1 MYVMFSHTFIEAALK
16 AKNDDNALCKAI
28 NVPINNFNANH
39 QNAFDMNMMNQ
50 VERDGGSS
58 AFGTAASS
66 VGNNRIGTT
75 SGVGSH

>member
-1 MYVMFSHTFIEAALK
+1 MRQTMFNGNFMTKLRQS
-16 AKNDDNALCKAI
+16 NAGN